1 VTLNYKLS
9 NLPPPKLSWRLLGQ
23 GWHTALPDCLIC
35 LACSTAKSIQQIRGV
50 SLGTKKQVCGPD
62 TLQASNQEVGE
73 DIGPRPINSSCVVIG
88 RSEPFIKSQDF
99 QFEGWLE
106 SIISPSSLPTS
117 FSHRSNTH
125 ICSTRPEHWRWTQ
138 KARGPAFEAFVRS
151 RP

>member
-1 VTLNYKLS
+1 MNYKLS
-9 NLPPPKLSWRLLGQ
+9 NLPPPELSRRLLGQ

-50 SLGTKKQVCGPD
+50 SPGTKKQVCGPD

-73 DIGPRPINSSCVVIG
+73 DMWPRPLIACALSLAGLNLLS
-88 RSEPFIKSQDF
+88 
-99 QFEGWLE
+99 E

-117 FSHRSNTH
+117 SRHRSNTH
-125 ICSTRPEHWRWTQ
+125 VCSTRPEHWRRTQ
-138 KARGPAFEAFVRS
+138 KARDPAFEAFVRS